1 MFSTI
6 IQNKKVTV
14 EIGNKL
20 SFSDVRELLK
30 VTIDG
35 TNYAV
40 SNSDFIFKS
49 VDIENDNPTIF
60 EGQFELLN
68 GMVFSV
74 EDSIKLQKMYLQWES
89 QALSKSSI
97 VYKIPKGRNDTSA
110 GVPMYNPY
118 FIAMYSRMCR
128 QKGFDLESF
137 GGFSSI
143 KEKTFAYQYTAF
155 HPSMIEFAIGRLK
168 DSSMPERVVIK
179 DFMFELMIENACA
192 HIEGYRDHLRFE
204 KLSKINK
211 LEYVKDGLYLIEYD
225 HILDADLSTE
235 FIDFQERVG
244 CGGFL
249 DVLNMP
255 T

>member
-1 MFSTI
+1 MLSTI
-6 IQNKKVTV
+6 IQNKYVTV

-20 SFSDVRELLK
+20 SISDVRNLLK
-30 VTIDG
+30 VTING
-35 TNYAV
+35 VNYTVSTN
-40 SNSDFIFKS
+40 DFIFNS
-49 VDIENDNPTIF
+49 VGIENDNPTIF
-60 EGQFELLN
+60 KGQFELLN

-74 EDSIKLQKMYLQWES
+74 EDSIKLQKMYLQWETET
-89 QALSKSSI
+89 LSKSSI

-110 GVPMYNPY
+110 GIPIYNPY

-128 QKGFDLESF
+128 QYGFDLESF
-137 GGFSSI
+137 GGFSSV
-143 KEKTFAYQYTAF
+143 KEKIFAYQYAAF

-168 DSSMPERVVIK
+168 DSSMPDRVVIK
-179 DFMFELMIENACA
+179 DFMFELMIKNACA

-204 KLSKINK
+204 NLSKSNK
-211 LEYVKDGLYLIEYD
+211 LEYVKDDLYFVEYE

-235 FIDFQERVG
+235 YIDFQERVG